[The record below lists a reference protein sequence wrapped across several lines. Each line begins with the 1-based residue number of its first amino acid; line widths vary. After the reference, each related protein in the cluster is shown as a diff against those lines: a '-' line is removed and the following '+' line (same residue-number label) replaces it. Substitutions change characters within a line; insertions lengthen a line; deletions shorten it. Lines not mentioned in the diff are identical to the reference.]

1 MLSFWKTLKLRINNV
16 FGIYIYVRGGD
27 EMRQTQGKKREGGRR
42 EWEWEWEWQRISTM
56 QGMCRTCCTFHA
68 ASLSLLSHMPSFF
81 LSFSIYKTSLPF
93 GSIFLPSFL
102 SQSHVPPHVPSS
114 FSLFQSGL
122 FAGPHPTF
130 TCALSGGHIS
140 YIPPFEITILPLCVF
155 FISILLFLPLWLKLF
170 C

>member
-1 MLSFWKTLKLRINNV
+1 
-16 FGIYIYVRGGD
+16 
-27 EMRQTQGKKREGGRR
+27 MRQREGKKREGGRR
-42 EWEWEWEWQRISTM
+42 EWEWEWEWERISTM

-93 GSIFLPSFL
+93 GSILQFSFL
-102 SQSHVPPHVPSS
+102 LSFHNHMCPPMCPLLSLSSSQGSLLAPIPHSHAPFREAIYHIYLHSK
-114 FSLFQSGL
+114 SLS
-122 FAGPHPTF
+122 
-130 TCALSGGHIS
+130 C
-140 YIPPFEITILPLCVF
+140 PFPFVIF

>member
-1 MLSFWKTLKLRINNV
+1 
-16 FGIYIYVRGGD
+16 
-27 EMRQTQGKKREGGRR
+27 MRQREGKKREGGRR
-42 EWEWEWEWQRISTM
+42 EWEWEWEWEWQRISTM

-93 GSIFLPSFL
+93 GSILQFSFL
-102 SQSHVPPHVPSS
+102 LSFHNHMCPPHVPSS

-140 YIPPFEITILPLCVF
+140 YIPPFEITILPLPLCDF
-155 FISILLFLPLWLKLF
+155 FYIYSTFSSPLVKVVLLIL
-170 C
+170 